1 MLRVLVAAFLV
12 ATIAADVH
20 AERSCA
26 ELLRVLGAAARAHK
40 AEERQRAADHAVNRI
55 WPGSRGSCDAM
66 RRERR
71 KREPVAALLDEIE
84 VKSCLSPAQASS
96 YRKMLITDDEER
108 ERSWC
113 P

>member
-1 MLRVLVAAFLV
+1 MVRVLVAALLV
-12 ATIAADVH
+12 ATTAADVH
-20 AERSCA
+20 ADRSCA
-26 ELLRVLGAAARAHK
+26 ELLRVLGATARAHK
-40 AEERQRAADHAVNRI
+40 AEERQRATNHAVNRI
-55 WPGSRGSCDAM
+55 WPGSRASCEAM
-66 RRERR
+66 RGEKK

-96 YRKMLITDDEER
+96 YRKMLIDEDEER

>member
-1 MLRVLVAAFLV
+1 MARVLVAALLV
-12 ATIAADVH
+12 ATTAAD
-20 AERSCA
+20 ARADRSCA

-40 AEERQRAADHAVNRI
+40 AEERQRATNHAVNRI
-55 WPGSRGSCDAM
+55 WPGSRASCEAM
-66 RRERR
+66 RREKSR
-71 KREPVAALLDEIE
+71 REPIVALLDEIA

-96 YRKMLITDDEER
+96 YRQMLIGEDEER